1 MYGLV
6 IMHGFA
12 VWLEG
17 MLCERA
23 HVSLMEAKPLQH
35 VLNLLKDHR
44 ATTSAQ
50 RATSES
56 TLVKLE
62 ELRATT
68 MAHCTTSESQLVKLD
83 GIIDLV
89 NSAIKESPTDDE
101 AFQEP
106 PACYSRKPGAP
117 PLEGAG
123 RFYLVVHP
131 LGGREIWQAYT
142 ALWLHTHKPLRK
154 RIHFRTIRKRGC
166 NGTAA
171 AARATLFACVTLVK
185 GELRGQ
191 RSTMCLCHVT
201 IAEAGCQS

>member
-1 MYGLV
+1 
-6 IMHGFA
+6 
-12 VWLEG
+12 
-17 MLCERA
+17 
-23 HVSLMEAKPLQH
+23 MEAKPLQH

-131 LGGREIWQAYT
+131 FGGRENLAGLHGTLASYAQAVAQKDSLPYNPQKGMQ
-142 ALWLHTHKPLRK
+142 WDCRVSKGDS
-154 RIHFRTIRKRGC
+154 FRVRNIGE
-166 NGTAA
+166 G
-171 AARATLFACVTLVK
+171 RAEWAKVH
-185 GELRGQ
+185 
-191 RSTMCLCHVT
+191 HVPMPRHN
-201 IAEAGCQS
+201 C